1 MILLKSRYV
10 VPVEAPVIE
19 EGAVLIRDGRI
30 EAVGRARELRAAQEI
45 DYGDAVICPGF
56 VNAHTHLELT
66 GLAGKAPP
74 TGDFADWLRRLMAI
88 SRADL
93 TTKEQVQQAVD
104 EGLQQ
109 SLASGVTTV
118 ADITSHPAWT
128 RPILADSPIRAVSF
142 GEVIAIGAVRDRLKE
157 RLDAASSS
165 EHATDRLRIGISP
178 HAPYTVEP
186 KAMRACAERA
196 ATIHAPVCIHLAETA
211 DEETFTLRREG
222 VFADH
227 LRRLNVW
234 DESIPVPG
242 VRPVDLALGT
252 GLLGPATVVAHA
264 NYVTD
269 EDIHKLASSGAA
281 VAYCPRTHHAFAH
294 PPHRFREMLASG
306 IRVCLGTDSLASNP
320 SLSILDE
327 IRFLRREHPDV
338 SSDTLLAMG
347 TLHGARALGLD
358 PIVGSLRVGK
368 WADLVVVPIAG
379 AGRPGRWDRMLETT
393 DPPRAVYIA
402 GSLQAASANPP
413 AS

>member
-1 MILLKSRYV
+1 MV
-10 VPVEAPVIE
+10 VQIVLGD
-19 EGAVLIRDGRI
+19 GAVLNRCDHLSPSMG
-30 EAVGRARELRAAQEI
+30 AA
-45 DYGDAVICPGF
+45 G
-56 VNAHTHLELT
+56 
-66 GLAGKAPP
+66 
-74 TGDFADWLRRLMAI
+74 
-88 SRADL
+88 L
-93 TTKEQVQQAVD
+93 TTQEQVQQAVD
-104 EGLQQ
+104 EGLQH

-128 RPILADSPIRAVSF
+128 RPILANSPIRAVSF
-142 GEVIAIGAVRDRLKE
+142 GEVISIGAVRDRLKQ

-196 ATIHAPVCIHLAETA
+196 TAIHAPVCIHLAETA

-222 VFADH
+222 AFADH

-234 DESIPVPG
+234 DELIPVPG
-242 VRPVDLALGT
+242 VRPVDLVLGT
-252 GLLGPATVVAHA
+252 GLLGPTTVVAHA

-269 EDIHKLASSGAA
+269 KDIHKLASSGAA

-379 AGRPGRWDRMLETT
+379 TGRPGRWDRLLETT
-393 DPPRAVYIA
+393 DAPHAVYIA
-402 GSLQAASANPP
+402 GSLQAASANPS
-413 AS
+413 AL